1 MNNSIYSRP
10 YFNKSKDVKSYDGK
24 FIIPVSWQV
33 YSAIRVEAENLQE
46 ALIRAQEHIDS
57 IPLSSDPEYVDGSYK
72 INIQDVEDAINA
84 QEYRSM
90 SSILIKSDGKIFS

>member
-1 MNNSIYSRP
+1 MNNSLYSRP
-10 YFNKSKDVKSYDGK
+10 YFSKLKDVKSDDGK

-33 YSAIRVEAENLQE
+33 YSTIRVEAENLQE

-57 IPLSSDPEYVDGSYK
+57 IPLSSDCSYE
-72 INIQDVEDAINA
+72 INVQDVEDAINA